1 MIKNITDIINSKI
14 YKDRDL
20 SNDQKKFLAEN
31 GYLLL
36 EPNKN
41 FWEWIGAE
49 PKDLRLTI
57 KLFLKRIFIKIPF

>member
-14 YKDRDL
+14 YKDRDFR
-20 SNDQKKFLAEN
+20 NDQKKFLAEN

-41 FWEWIGAE
+41 FWNGLELIQ
-49 PKDLRLTI
+49 
-57 KLFLKRIFIKIPF
+57 KIYD